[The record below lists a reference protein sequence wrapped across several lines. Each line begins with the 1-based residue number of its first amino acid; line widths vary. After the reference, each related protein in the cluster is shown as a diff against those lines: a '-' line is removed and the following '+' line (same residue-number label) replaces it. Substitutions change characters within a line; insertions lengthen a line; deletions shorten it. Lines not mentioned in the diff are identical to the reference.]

1 MEGLPAGPGALL
13 RLWAEAW
20 GRDVP
25 ARAVPGPDGRH
36 REHRPAPP
44 TRDQRRWALHC
55 LGTRWPVSRRRAPRR
70 PEARVARRA
79 SLSRR
84 ARPHCPAGTRPGRCR
99 FCFRRGRRCQA
110 GVQVCYLS
118 GDSLGPTLPRTRVH
132 CPANCG
138 EEMRALPVPA
148 ASFLL
153 RCRNLVF
160 VGSAGGAGGNP
171 EPPFKQVAPQTK
183 PLSA

>member
-1 MEGLPAGPGALL
+1 M
-13 RLWAEAW
+13 
-20 GRDVP
+20 P

-70 PEARVARRA
+70 PEARAARRA

-84 ARPHCPAGTRPGRCR
+84 ARPHCPAGTRPGRCG

-118 GDSLGPTLPRTRVH
+118 GDSLGPALPRTRVH
-132 CPANCG
+132 CPANRG

-153 RCRNLVF
+153 RCRNLVL
-160 VGSAGGAGGNP
+160 VLQVELVAIPSLHSNKSPRRQNHSRPEAVYWRAPPPIQGARGLCP
-171 EPPFKQVAPQTK
+171 C
-183 PLSA
+183 